1 MTPLDSSL
9 SRRAVLATGA
19 GVAGAIACAGQAS
32 ADPVNSKG
40 KGWIRSTLARMTK
53 DQKIGQLFIAEL
65 YGATADTP
73 DNRNVTQFGHATPA
87 EVVRKL
93 HLGGVIY
100 FAWTNSFQN
109 PRQVAALSN
118 GLQRA
123 ALTAG
128 QKVSVPLQIAT
139 DQEMGVVTRLGSPAT
154 QFPGSMALGAGRS
167 TDDAREAAD
176 ITGKELRAV
185 GINVNFA
192 PTSDVNVNPLNPVIG
207 VRAFS
212 SDPTLTADMVRAQ
225 VSGYQDRGNVS
236 SSTKHFPGHGDTAV
250 DSHYGLPII
259 DHTREEWET
268 IDAPPFRAAIA
279 AGVDMVMTAHLLM
292 PAFDDSGDPATLSKP
307 IMTGLLRQ
315 QLGYDGVVVTDSL
328 AMQGVRDKYGDA
340 EVAVRALEA
349 GVDQLLMAPKPLEAI
364 AAIKAALASGRLTW
378 KDIDAKVERI
388 LTLKFRR
395 GYVAEPYVDVNKV
408 DAYLGNTAH
417 MQAADAISDRTVTL
431 VTNDGI
437 LPLSTGKKV
446 LVTGWGVSTTATV
459 GNLLTAAGHPST
471 VVETATNPNATRI
484 AAAVA
489 AAAGVDVVV
498 VLTNNARTSANVGQR
513 NLIAALRATGK
524 PVVVVAVRDPYDLT
538 WVEGAAKIATYSYS
552 PVTPGS
558 LVRVLT
564 GQVNPGGLL
573 PVDLVSPTDVN
584 TVIHP
589 FGHGL
594 SY

>member
-1 MTPLDSSL
+1 M
-9 SRRAVLATGA
+9 AV
-19 GVAGAIACAGQAS
+19 CSQQAS
-32 ADPVNSKG
+32 ASTAPDQRI
-40 KGWIRSTLARMTK
+40 KGWVRSTLARMTQ
-53 DQKIGQLFIAEL
+53 DQKLGQLFIAEV
-65 YGATADTP
+65 YGATADTA
-73 DNRNVTQFGHATPA
+73 DNRNITQFGYASPA
-87 EVVRKL
+87 EVVSKL

-100 FAWTNSFQN
+100 FAWTDSYQN
-109 PRQVAALSN
+109 PTQVAALSN

-123 ALTAG
+123 AMGSAVKTAI
-128 QKVSVPLQIAT
+128 PLQIAT
-139 DQEMGVVTRLGSPAT
+139 DQEMGVVTRLGAPAT

-167 TDDAREAAD
+167 TDDARTAAD

-207 VRAFS
+207 VRSFS

-225 VSGYQDRGNVS
+225 VQGYQDRGNVS
-236 SSTKHFPGHGDTAV
+236 SSTKHFPGHGDTAT

-268 IDAPPFRAAIA
+268 IDAPPFKAAIR

-315 QLGYDGVVVTDSL
+315 QLGYDGVVITDSL
-328 AMQGVRDKYGDA
+328 AMEGVREKYGDD

-349 GVDQLLMAPKPLEAI
+349 GVDQLLMAPRPVEAI
-364 AAIKAALASGRLTW
+364 AAIKAALVSGRLRW
-378 KDIDAKVERI
+378 KDIDRKVERI
-388 LTLKFRR
+388 LTLKYRR
-395 GYVAEPYVDVNKV
+395 GYVQQPYVDVRRV
-408 DAYLGNTAH
+408 DRYLGNDRH
-417 MQAADAISDRTVTL
+417 MAAADKISDRTVTL
-431 VTNDGI
+431 VANDGV
-437 LPLSTGKKV
+437 LPLAAGTKV

-459 GNLLTAAGHPST
+459 ADLLTRARHAAT
-471 VVETATNPNATRI
+471 AVETGITPNSTRI

-489 AAAGVDVVV
+489 AAAANDVVV
-498 VLTNNARTSANVGQR
+498 VLTNKAWTSTAQRTLVTQ
-513 NLIAALRATGK
+513 LRATGI

-538 WVEGAAKIATYSYS
+538 WVQGNALVATYSYS

-564 GQVNPGGLL
+564 GQVSPRGKL
-573 PVDLVSPTDVN
+573 PVDLVSPTDV
-584 TVIHP
+584 TAVVHP
-589 FGHGL
+589 FGHGIG
-594 SY
+594 Y